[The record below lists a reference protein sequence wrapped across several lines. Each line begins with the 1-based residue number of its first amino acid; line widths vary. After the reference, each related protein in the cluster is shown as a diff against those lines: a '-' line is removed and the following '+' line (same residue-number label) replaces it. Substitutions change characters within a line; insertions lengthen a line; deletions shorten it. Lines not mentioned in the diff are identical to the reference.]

1 MNEEHYF
8 FVQCIRNNG
17 ELLGESFRLQ
27 MSGTTY
33 VSDIKKLVKVEKAPE
48 LDHIAA
54 DRLILWKLKQPQP
67 PYEIRKKDFF
77 EKLGVLSEENEKI
90 RLLEPVD
97 KVSSVESWPEGL
109 VHVLAQLPAPEAGAT
124 DCISAES
131 LFSSYFPL

>member
-1 MNEEHYF
+1 MNDEHTI
-8 FVQCIRNNG
+8 FVQCVQQNG
-17 ELLGESFRLQ
+17 ELFGQ
-27 MSGTTY
+27 AMPI
-33 VSDIKKLVKVEKAPE
+33 DITGNETFGHLKEMIKEEKAPE

-109 VHVLAQLPAPEAGAT
+109 VHVLAQLPAPEAGASN
-124 DCISAES
+124 CIDVAVC
-131 LFSSYFPL
+131 SY